1 MRTSRQT
8 LEHGL
13 FFERSGSLQKA
24 LEAYSAVA
32 ATATDPA
39 LSVEALRRKS
49 HVLRRQCE
57 WDAALEAAR
66 ASAQLAIRAEL
77 PELFAEALNAE
88 ASVYLSRGDFDAAKP
103 LLEQILSV
111 AEDHRILGVALQN
124 LGSIAAMAKE
134 FDKAKRCFLAS
145 REHFV
150 RAGYRRGEALAL
162 NNGAAIMNDLGEHAS
177 ALAMAEEAAEA
188 ARDVGDFELRAL
200 ASLNRAQALLAME
213 RYSEA
218 EDLGSQALGFYGV
231 EGDRYRQI
239 GCLRL
244 LGDINRKQG
253 HVAHAIRCYERAIK
267 LAEIVDARVERSL
280 IEARLAEIGG
290 MTAA

>member
-1 MRTSRQT
+1 MFC
-8 LEHGL
+8 GGNANGMP
-13 FFERSGSLQKA
+13 RSKPPGRVHSWQF
-24 LEAYSAVA
+24 V
-32 ATATDPA
+32 
-39 LSVEALRRKS
+39 
-49 HVLRRQCE
+49 
-57 WDAALEAAR
+57 
-66 ASAQLAIRAEL
+66 AEL

-218 EDLGSQALGFYGV
+218 EDLGEPGARLLRRRGRSVSSDRVSASAGRHQPQTGPCGPCDPLLRAGDQAGRDRRCPGRALADRGASR
-231 EGDRYRQI
+231 GDR
-239 GCLRL
+239 GT
-244 LGDINRKQG
+244 
-253 HVAHAIRCYERAIK
+253 
-267 LAEIVDARVERSL
+267 
-280 IEARLAEIGG
+280 
-290 MTAA
+290 TAA